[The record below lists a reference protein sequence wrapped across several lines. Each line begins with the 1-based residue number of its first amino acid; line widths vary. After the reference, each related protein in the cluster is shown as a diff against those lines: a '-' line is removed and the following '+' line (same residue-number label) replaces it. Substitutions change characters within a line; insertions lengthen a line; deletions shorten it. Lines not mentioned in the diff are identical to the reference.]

1 MTRHRQRGTTLFVG
15 LMLLAVV
22 TLLGL
27 AGARGAHIEGQLA
40 RNEQFRENAAS
51 AASAGIEYAI
61 RRIVSSPL
69 PDIPPPDG
77 DGASTRASA
86 AMSGSSDHFETATR
100 FVGYEPALPQAAGA
114 NLAGAHFEI
123 TSMGYSAARAVDTQ
137 RARVMFVV
145 PATEPAPGR
154 ECEPVAA
161 GVPCFE
167 SGELVR
173 LSWQRLHAP

>member
-1 MTRHRQRGTTLFVG
+1 VTRHRQRGTTLVVG
-15 LMLLAVV
+15 LLLLAVV

-27 AGARGAHIEGQLA
+27 AGARGAHIERQLA

-61 RRIVSSPL
+61 RRSVSSPP
-69 PDIPPPDG
+69 PDSLLSDG
-77 DGASTRASA
+77 DGASTRAGA
-86 AMSGSSDHFETATR
+86 AMSGSSDRFETVTR

-123 TSMGYSAARAVDTQ
+123 TSLGYSAARAVDSQ
-137 RARVMFVV
+137 RARVMVVV
-145 PATEPAPGR
+145 PATEPAPAR
-154 ECEPVAA
+154 DCEPVAA

-167 SGELVR
+167 PGELVR